1 MYQPHVLV
9 VENHPKLLRS
19 ISFLLAIAGYEVSS
33 VTDGNEAVSH
43 LRGCTPDLIIS
54 GINLPGLNGF
64 ELTRL
69 TRALVGPTPV
79 VLLNP
84 TDDYELFVEA
94 LDAGAADVLAGPF
107 SGADLIEMVSETLA
121 NQPVPEMVP
130 VEMHRLAS

>member
-9 VENHPKLLRS
+9 VEDHPKLLRAL
-19 ISFLLAIAGYEVSS
+19 SFLLTIAGYDVSS
-33 VTDGNEAVSH
+33 ATDGNEAVNH
-43 LRGCTPDLIIS
+43 LRARTPDLILS

-69 TRALVGPTPV
+69 THALVGPTPV

-84 TDDYELFVEA
+84 SDDYEVFVQA

-107 SGADLIEMVSETLA
+107 NGQDLMEMVRETLA
-121 NQPVPEMVP
+121 NQPVRELVP
-130 VEMHRLAS
+130 VEIRLAS